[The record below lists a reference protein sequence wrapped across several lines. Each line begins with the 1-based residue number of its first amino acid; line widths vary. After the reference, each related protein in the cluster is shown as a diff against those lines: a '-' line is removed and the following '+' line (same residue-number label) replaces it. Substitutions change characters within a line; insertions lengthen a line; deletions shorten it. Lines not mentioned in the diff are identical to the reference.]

1 MTKSTEGIQM
11 QTMVPTWK
19 YNVFP
24 DVDEATLIKAYL
36 ESMKAKIA
44 EEVKKAQE
52 ADGKVIVEI
61 KFDKGRY

>member
-11 QTMVPTWK
+11 QRMAPTWK

-24 DVDEATLIKAYL
+24 EVDEATLVRAYL
-36 ESMKAKIA
+36 ESVRAKIA
-44 EEVKKAQE
+44 EEIQKAHE
-52 ADGKVIVEI
+52 AEGKVIVEI